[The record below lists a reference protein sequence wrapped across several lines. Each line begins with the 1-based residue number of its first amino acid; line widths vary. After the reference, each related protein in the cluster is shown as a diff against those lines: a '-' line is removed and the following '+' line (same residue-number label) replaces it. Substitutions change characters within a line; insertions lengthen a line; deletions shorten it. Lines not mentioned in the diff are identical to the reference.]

1 MALQYPWFITLA
13 NSLCSYMRTCFRQMT
28 SDSYIFLAKKI
39 EAIYSGV
46 QTFDHNENLGFLNI
60 QYLTIKCKP
69 IFDID
74 HIISCNK
81 K

>member
-1 MALQYPWFITLA
+1 
-13 NSLCSYMRTCFRQMT
+13 MT

-46 QTFDHNENLGFLNI
+46 QMFDHNENLGFLNI